1 MFFKDSLT
9 LEREVLA
16 LKPRKTLG
24 KEEDLEGAERE
35 AAGLGFESFEMVAMV
50 IQGERGAERVGLVG
64 GLARR
69 RGDQKKRARVFVFL
83 IEQYYFSRRH
93 DTIRNDKNDGKLDD
107 RLFVSHLTGQVGRK
121 QYTDAATSHFVVII

>member
-9 LEREVLA
+9 LEREVLV

-50 IQGERGAERVGLVG
+50 IQGEREAERAGLVG

-69 RGDQKKRARVFVFL
+69 RGD
-83 IEQYYFSRRH
+83 
-93 DTIRNDKNDGKLDD
+93 
-107 RLFVSHLTGQVGRK
+107 
-121 QYTDAATSHFVVII
+121 

>member
-50 IQGERGAERVGLVG
+50 IQGGRGAERVGLVG

-69 RGDQKKRARVFVFL
+69 RGD
-83 IEQYYFSRRH
+83 
-93 DTIRNDKNDGKLDD
+93 
-107 RLFVSHLTGQVGRK
+107 
-121 QYTDAATSHFVVII
+121 

>member
-9 LEREVLA
+9 LEREVLV

-50 IQGERGAERVGLVG
+50 IKGEREREREAERAGLVG
-64 GLARR
+64 G
-69 RGDQKKRARVFVFL
+69 DFWSSQKDLEGENQAMKCL
-83 IEQYYFSRRH
+83 KSRR
-93 DTIRNDKNDGKLDD
+93 
-107 RLFVSHLTGQVGRK
+107 
-121 QYTDAATSHFVVII
+121 